1 MNYRVTSSQQ
11 RSFSP
16 DHLAICIRL
25 FTYNAN
31 CVWKRYIHGTLSFI
45 ASIEDNSSRKRWG
58 IYFCRRSGHAPLS
71 CAIRIIKD
79 ILTFSARRLP
89 SAAIKFFW
97 CLYYPK
103 LIAIFRRKKK
113 WKNVEACK
121 RKPMVL
127 KRCLRSNLISFLKKD
142 FRHLN

>member
-1 MNYRVTSSQQ
+1 MNYPVTSSQQ
-11 RSFSP
+11 RSFSS

-25 FTYNAN
+25 FAYNAN
-31 CVWKRYIHGTLSFI
+31 CVWKRYIRTLSFI

-58 IYFCRRSGHAPLS
+58 IYFCRSGHAPLS

-89 SAAIKFFW
+89 SAAIKFFGVFITPNW
-97 CLYYPK
+97 LQHLNAK
-103 LIAIFRRKKK
+103 KKK

>member
-31 CVWKRYIHGTLSFI
+31 CVWKLYIRTLSSFI
-45 ASIEDNSSRKRWG
+45 PSIEDNSSRKRWG
-58 IYFCRRSGHAPLS
+58 IYFCRRSVYPVLSESSKIFSPSLLAVRQVPLS
-71 CAIRIIKD
+71 NF
-79 ILTFSARRLP
+79 LVSL
-89 SAAIKFFW
+89 
-97 CLYYPK
+97 LYPK
-103 LIAIFRRKKK
+103 LIATFKRKRK

-127 KRCLRSNLISFLKKD
+127 KGVYDQTWSHS
-142 FRHLN
+142 